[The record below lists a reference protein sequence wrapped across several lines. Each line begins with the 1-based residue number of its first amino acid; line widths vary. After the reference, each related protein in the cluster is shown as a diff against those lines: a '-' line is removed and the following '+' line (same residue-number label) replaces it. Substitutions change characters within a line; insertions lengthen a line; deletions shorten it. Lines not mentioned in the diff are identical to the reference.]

1 MAHAAR
7 LAATLNSTGIC
18 SEGYIIKQIL
28 TGIYRQLTHTI
39 WFCICNCDKMK
50 HDFKIV
56 NKCNM
61 ILIHHM
67 LILIIYTEEKIHQNH
82 VQ

>member
-39 WFCICNCDKMK
+39 WFCICNRDKMK

-67 LILIIYTEEKIHQNH
+67 LILII
-82 VQ
+82 

>member
-39 WFCICNCDKMK
+39 WFCIFNHDKMK

-56 NKCNM
+56 NKWNNM

-67 LILIIYTEEKIHQNH
+67 LILII
-82 VQ
+82 